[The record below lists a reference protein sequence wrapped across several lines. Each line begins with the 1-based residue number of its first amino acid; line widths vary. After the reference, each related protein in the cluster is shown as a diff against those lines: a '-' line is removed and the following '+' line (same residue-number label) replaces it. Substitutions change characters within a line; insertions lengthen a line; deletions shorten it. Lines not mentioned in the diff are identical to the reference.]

1 MKGVDVKE
9 KLKKEGFKLKD
20 IAQNLGFANDQR
32 LHSALKSDNV
42 SSGLL
47 ENIAKATNK
56 TVGWFYNEEDTTAT
70 GMNEN
75 NVLDA
80 YKMTI
85 DAQRDTI
92 DVLKEKVADLE
103 DRLDKYEG
111 GWGGDTQTVAG

>member
-1 MKGVDVKE
+1 MKGVDIKE

-32 LHSALKSDNV
+32 LHSALKSDDV

-47 ENIAKATNK
+47 ENIAKVTNK
-56 TVGWFYNEEDTTAT
+56 SVGWFYNEEDITTT
-70 GMNEN
+70 ETNGNDVIE
-75 NVLDA
+75 A

-92 DVLKEKVADLE
+92 IVLKEKVADLE

-111 GWGGDTQTVAG
+111 GNAHAVAG

>member
-1 MKGVDVKE
+1 MKGVDIKE

-32 LHSALKSDNV
+32 LHSALKSDDV

-47 ENIAKATNK
+47 ENIAKVTNK
-56 TVGWFYNEEDTTAT
+56 SVGWFYNEEDSTTA
-70 GMNEN
+70 GMDVIE
-75 NVLDA
+75 A

-92 DVLKEKVADLE
+92 IVLKEKVADLE
-103 DRLDKYEG
+103 DKLDKYTG
-111 GWGGDTQTVAG
+111 GNTGAMAG

>member
-1 MKGVDVKE
+1 MKGVDIKE

-32 LHSALKSDNV
+32 LHSALKSDDV

-47 ENIAKATNK
+47 ENIAKVTNK
-56 TVGWFYNEEDTTAT
+56 SVGWFYNEEDSTTA
-70 GMNEN
+70 GMDVIE
-75 NVLDA
+75 A

-92 DVLKEKVADLE
+92 IVLKEKVADLE
-103 DRLDKYEG
+103 DKLDKYTG
-111 GWGGDTQTVAG
+111 GNTGVMAG